1 MILTLKKKANIKGS
15 LRKNL
20 EHWHHVGADPSA
32 IDTIENGH
40 KIPFFTTHISIFF
53 QNNKSSVQNANF
65 VTCTVKEYLKSGR
78 IKETRAPPYIVSPPT
93 VAKNSRNKPR
103 LILNLRYV
111 NSFVYKDK
119 IKFDDWRTMQDFVDK
134 KGFLYKFDISKGYH
148 HIDIDKNHQKYLGF
162 SWKIDG
168 KIRYFMFTVLP
179 FALCSAPFILTKVMR
194 SLVKFWRREGIK
206 MCVYIDDGLGA
217 SPSLDLAVEEAE
229 FLRNSLNQ
237 CGFIINSKK
246 SVWQPQKE
254 LIWLEIK
261 INLINSRFTIPESR
275 ILSIMESIQVTIK
288 NLQYTIARNLSKLCR
303 EIISTKFVLGNIA
316 QLKTRNIYTSFKR
329 N

>member
-1 MILTLKKKANIKGS
+1 M
-15 LRKNL
+15 
-20 EHWHHVGADPSA
+20 
-32 IDTIENGH
+32 
-40 KIPFFTTHISIFF
+40 
-53 QNNKSSVQNANF
+53 
-65 VTCTVKEYLKSGR
+65 KEYLKSGR
-78 IKETRAPPYIVSPPT
+78 IKETRSPPYIVSPLT
-93 VAKNSRNKPR
+93 VAKNSHNKPR
-103 LILNLRYV
+103 LILDLRYV

-119 IKFDDWRTMQDFVDK
+119 IKFDDWRTMQDLVDN
-134 KGFLYKFDISKGYH
+134 KGFLYKFDISQGYH

-179 FALCSAPFILTKVMR
+179 FVLCSAPFILTKVMR

-206 MCVYIDDGLGA
+206 ICVYIDDGLGA

-229 FLRNSLNQ
+229 FVRNSLNQ

-246 SVWQPQKE
+246 SVWQPRKE
-254 LIWLEIK
+254 LIWLGIK
-261 INLINSRFTIPESR
+261 INLIKSRFTIPESQ

-303 EIISTKFVLGNIA
+303 KIIPTKFVLGNIA

-329 N
+329 D